1 MRGSDQARS
10 DGEPAF
16 VSGSPL
22 LRQAHG
28 LATQA
33 HADQRRRGSDG
44 PYVVHPLA
52 VAARL
57 SAEGLDEE
65 AVAAGILHDV
75 VEDSDA
81 SLGEI
86 VERFGQ
92 RVGDLVAALTEDS
105 TIEGWEERKRA
116 LRKQVAAAEPSAA
129 AIYAADKLS
138 NVRDT
143 RVLYAKVGERAGER
157 FEVPLDKRIGAWWDD
172 LEMVSKVAPTPDL
185 VADLRDELEALRRER
200 AAARGRVGASR

>member
-1 MRGSDQARS
+1 MGSSEPLRT

-16 VSGSPL
+16 VSGSQL
-22 LRQAHG
+22 LREAHA
-28 LATQA
+28 LATAA

-52 VAARL
+52 VAARV

-65 AVAAGILHDV
+65 TVAAAILHDV

-81 SLGEI
+81 DLSEI
-86 VERFGQ
+86 TERFGS
-92 RVGDLVAALTEDS
+92 RVGELVAALTEDPA
-105 TIEGWEERKRA
+105 IEDWDERKQA
-116 LRKQVAAAEPSAA
+116 LRDSVAAAGPGAA

-143 RVLYAKVGERAGER
+143 RVLYAKVGEEAGKH
-157 FEVPLDKRIGAWWDD
+157 FEVPLDKRVRAWHEDF
-172 LEMVSKVAPTPDL
+172 EMAAEVAATPDL
-185 VADLRDELEALRRER
+185 IADLRAELDALDRER
-200 AAARGRVGASR
+200 DDARRRVGTSH